1 MVMPMA
7 PPSSNAT
14 SSTEAAMPARSAGA
28 RLMMAFEATAIDA
41 PNPNPKTDR
50 LRSCGV
56 GPASAARNRPATARP
71 PKRSAAAIT
80 WPVPY
85 LGADQ
90 PASGPPMKASS
101 DPGSTNSAACS
112 GE

>member
-50 LRSCGV
+50 L
-56 GPASAARNRPATARP
+56 
-71 PKRSAAAIT
+71 
-80 WPVPY
+80 
-85 LGADQ
+85 
-90 PASGPPMKASS
+90 SS
-101 DPGSTNSAACS
+101 
-112 GE
+112 